1 MTAQLDIDRVLDDFL
16 ADGAHRLSAQVLDAA
31 LGDIETT
38 RQRRAWRVPRRPD
51 MPTPMR
57 LLAAAAILAAA
68 LGGAFLLGGNL
79 KQTTPPEPAP
89 PPQPTS
95 AAELQPIEIAS
106 EINGTWVSYSP
117 AVFGSQAGDYTMKLT
132 KTPSLMVNGPD
143 GRDVWL
149 GLLDSKEPRGWFN
162 LGPRD
167 GCAERGTYTYELS
180 EDFRTL
186 TVELVSDACAERAT
200 LLASSWVRSSIDDA
214 LDWNQ
219 PYTVDLDPRITFV
232 VPPEFSVVGGRPP
245 RIIIPTIGNDHRVV
259 IDSEDEYAIIH
270 TGVHVQADRCDQTRG
285 GRYLPTSFDDFVEW
299 NRSSTGVTVSAP
311 VATTVGGFDA
321 VYVDV
326 TPTADCPNGEV
337 PPNCYCMPDNALVIG
352 MIDRIWA
359 VDVRGK
365 FVVIQFHDDNP
376 PWLEF
381 TPERQAIGQKFVDSI
396 TFP

>member
-38 RQRRAWRVPRRPD
+38 RQRRAWRVPRRSD

-57 LLAAAAILAAA
+57 LLAAAAILAA

-79 KQTTPPEPAP
+79 KQTTPPEPSP

-95 AAELQPIEIAS
+95 AADVQPIEIGS

-117 AVFGSQAGDYTMKLT
+117 AVFGSAAGDYTMTLT
-132 KTPSLMVNGPD
+132 NTPSLMVKGPD
-143 GRDVWL
+143 GRDIFL
-149 GLLDSKEPRGWFN
+149 GLLDNTARGRAD
-162 LGPRD
+162 LGPID
-167 GCAERGTYTYELS
+167 SCAERGAYTFELS
-180 EDFRTL
+180 DDFRSL
-186 TVELVSDACAERAT
+186 TVEAVSDACTERAK
-200 LLASSWVRSSIDDA
+200 LLASSWVRASIDDA

-232 VPPEFSVVGGRPP
+232 VPSEFSVVGGRPP
-245 RIIIPTIGNDHRVV
+245 RIIVPTIGNERQVV

-270 TGVHVQADRCDQTRG
+270 TAVHAQADRCDQTRG
-285 GRYLPTSFDDFVEW
+285 GRYMPTSFADFIEW
-299 NRSSTGVTVSAP
+299 NRSATGVTVSEP
-311 VATTVGGFDA
+311 IETTVGGFDA
-321 VYVDV
+321 IYVDV

-337 PPNCYCMPDNALVIG
+337 PPNCYCMPNDALVIG

-359 VDVRGK
+359 VDVNGK
-365 FVVIQFHDDNP
+365 IVLIQFHDDNP